1 MNAKDRYNCIVD
13 EIEKAVCNGGCAKPG
28 DIAEQV
34 LRKAGRSIRDL
45 NSIFSFLTDQPLIQY
60 IRTRQ
65 MMAAYRSLLESE
77 ELDIDRAIAFTGL
90 GDQPAFNK
98 AFRKCFGIT
107 PGQAFKERNE
117 RLYKSAM
124 TWDIVSDSQA
134 QAESAEEDE
143 AVSTKTLF
151 GIEMGVIAKITEAMD
166 YQAMYGFTP
175 AQGNAAYELAEKTKR
190 PLKECF
196 AFLDDFCIHYFTD
209 DDGNVTITDENEFK
223 ERVLK
228 SSALAEFCIGFDL
241 SIEEAY
247 TLMMEI
253 AHVGLSPSRVDP
265 ALIELYLNGEMD
277 FPHFWYAYN
286 WGLEHGVTPEEMAD
300 FLFSAS
306 HSETLEEALSL
317 IDYSDVDSYGAILSI
332 AHDEEESRSR
342 TGHEWEYQET
352 EFSSCERFD
361 EDYDI
366 DNMGYDDADNLDF

>member
-1 MNAKDRYNCIVD
+1 MNAKDRYNYIVD
-13 EIEKAVCNGGCAKPG
+13 EIEKAVREGGCTKPG

-45 NSIFSFLTDQPLIQY
+45 NSIFSFLIDQPLIQY

-65 MMAAYRSLLESE
+65 MMAAYQSLLEGE
-77 ELDIDRAIAFTGL
+77 EFDIDRTIAFTGL

-98 AFRKCFGIT
+98 AFRKCFGVT

-117 RLYKSAM
+117 KLYKPAM
-124 TWDIVSDSQA
+124 TWDVVSDSRA
-134 QAESAEEDE
+134 QAKSEEE
-143 AVSTKTLF
+143 PMSTKTLF
-151 GIEMGVIAKITEAMD
+151 GIEMGVLAKITEAMD

-175 AQGNAAYELAEKTKR
+175 VQGNAAYELAEKTKC

-196 AFLDDFCIHYFTD
+196 AFVDDFCIHYFTD
-209 DDGNVTITDENEFK
+209 NNGDVAITDENEFK
-223 ERVLK
+223 ERILK

-247 TLMMEI
+247 TLMLEI
-253 AHVGLSPSRVDP
+253 AHVGLSPSGVAP
-265 ALIELYLNGEMD
+265 VIIELYLNGEMD

-286 WGLEHGVTPEEMAD
+286 WGLEHGVTLGKMGE

-306 HSETLEEALSL
+306 HSESLEEALNL
-317 IDYSDVDSYGAILSI
+317 IDYSDIESCGDVLSI
-332 AHDEEESRSR
+332 AHDEEEFHFR
-342 TGHEWEYQET
+342 TGHELEFQET
-352 EFSSCERFD
+352 EFSNCERFD